1 MTKDNKQQKLSD
13 STNPATTYSDCYQQC
28 FCSDNLELMKTIESN
43 TIDLIY
49 CDILYGT
56 GKNFMDYKDLYPM
69 REIIESH
76 YIPRIKEMHR
86 ILKETGSI
94 YLQMDSRISHWVR
107 CILDDVFTYGNF
119 RNELIWCYNTG
130 GKSKKWFS
138 KKHDNILW
146 YSKSNKYTFN
156 YDAISEKRGLQKRNN
171 LKKIVENGI
180 TYFVCRANGKE
191 YRYSENDNILLNDW
205 WIDIPQMQQH
215 HPDRTGYYSQKPKV
229 LLERIIKASSNEGD
243 LVADFYLGSGTT
255 AKVCQELNRN
265 FIGCDINPKAI
276 EITKGR
282 LNGGQ

>member
-1 MTKDNKQQKLSD
+1 
-13 STNPATTYSDCYQQC
+13 
-28 FCSDNLELMKTIESN
+28 
-43 TIDLIY
+43 
-49 CDILYGT
+49 
-56 GKNFMDYKDLYPM
+56 
-69 REIIESH
+69 
-76 YIPRIKEMHR
+76 MHR

-107 CILDDVFTYGNF
+107 CILDDVFGYNNF
-119 RNELIWCYNTG
+119 RNEIIWCYNTG

-215 HPDRTGYYSQKPKV
+215 HPDRTGYYSQKPKE
-229 LLERIIKASSNEGD
+229 LLERLILASSNVND
-243 LVADFYLGSGTT
+243 LVADFYAGSFTT
-255 AKVCQELNRN
+255 AEVCKELNRS
-265 FIGCDINPKAI
+265 FIGCDINPNAY
-276 EITKGR
+276 EIGKKR
-282 LNGGQ
+282 VEKIF

>member
-1 MTKDNKQQKLSD
+1 MGSLDLR
-13 STNPATTYSDCYQQC
+13 CC
-28 FCSDNLELMKTIESN
+28 DNLELMEEIQDN

-130 GKSKKWFS
+130 GKSKNGFQKNTITFFGIQKVINTLLIMMLFQ
-138 KKHDNILW
+138 KKGG
-146 YSKSNKYTFN
+146 Y
-156 YDAISEKRGLQKRNN
+156 
-171 LKKIVENGI
+171 KKGI
-180 TYFVCRANGKE
+180 
-191 YRYSENDNILLNDW
+191 I
-205 WIDIPQMQQH
+205 
-215 HPDRTGYYSQKPKV
+215 
-229 LLERIIKASSNEGD
+229 
-243 LVADFYLGSGTT
+243 
-255 AKVCQELNRN
+255 
-265 FIGCDINPKAI
+265 
-276 EITKGR
+276 
-282 LNGGQ
+282 